1 MFRGEAEISAIGDLL
16 LSPTTKRVQ
25 EDTTLKI
32 FGRTTHNARITGGK
46 TAERSGAVFPVRV
59 HAHVGCLLFCY
70 FINSRLKAM
79 MTMPPMR
86 PKRLSCP
93 LP

>member
-1 MFRGEAEISAIGDLL
+1 MTNAWPHWGAYRGEIKEL
-16 LSPTTKRVQ
+16 
-25 EDTTLKI
+25 
-32 FGRTTHNARITGGK
+32 RTASITGGN
-46 TAERSGAVFPVRV
+46 TAERSDAVFPVRV
-59 HAHVGCLLFCY
+59 HAHVGRSLFCY

-86 PKRLSCP
+86 PKTLSCP

>member
-1 MFRGEAEISAIGDLL
+1 MLPFGLSALYRKLELGD
-16 LSPTTKRVQ
+16 SVRS
-25 EDTTLKI
+25 
-32 FGRTTHNARITGGK
+32 ARLVIKNPYASITGGN
-46 TAERSGAVFPVRV
+46 TAERSGTVFPVHV
-59 HAHVGCLLFCY
+59 HAYVGRLLFFY

-86 PKRLSCP
+86 PKTLSCP